1 MVDVGPSVTIFDRD
15 GNLASLQRSVLRAI
29 GASRNNTV
37 ESEQALLKELVIGRG
52 LLMINWID
60 DWDELV
66 ALIRTIRCKT
76 TSPDPMVAIVVLS
89 AKVDN
94 SRTRMLVD
102 AGVSSVVSVPF
113 SAGHIIKHVRYVT
126 TKAWRFIDAENYFGP
141 DRRVR
146 SEGCPEEGERRTAQ
160 CRILEG
166 EELAA
171 ERLRMRTTALTAF
184 EIKVSRTA

>member
-1 MVDVGPSVTIFDRD
+1 MIDAGPSVTIFDRD
-15 GNLASLQRSVLRAI
+15 GNLASLQRSVLRSI

-37 ESEQALLKELVIGRG
+37 ATGEALLKELVIGRD
-52 LLMINWID
+52 LVMINWVD
-60 DWDELV
+60 DWDELA
-66 ALIRTIRCKT
+66 ALIRTLRCKT

-89 AKVDN
+89 SKVDN
-94 SRTRMLVD
+94 SRTRLVVD
-102 AGVSSVVSVPF
+102 AGVSSVVAVPF
-113 SAGHIIKHVRYVT
+113 SAGHIIKPVRYVT

-146 SEGCPEEGERRTAQ
+146 EDCLPEEGERRTAQ